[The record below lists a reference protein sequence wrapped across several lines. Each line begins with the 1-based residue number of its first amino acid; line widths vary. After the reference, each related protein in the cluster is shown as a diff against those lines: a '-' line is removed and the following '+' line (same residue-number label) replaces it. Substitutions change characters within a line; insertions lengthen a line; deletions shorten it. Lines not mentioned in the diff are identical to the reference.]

1 MSGARV
7 EAGNGSVK
15 LSESERIKERS
26 QGLRAP
32 LAEELENDRS
42 HLSEEA
48 KQVLKFH
55 GSYQQD
61 DRDVRRQRRKAGL
74 EPDYSFMIRS
84 KIPGGVLTAAQYLVH
99 DQLADRYG
107 DGTLRITTRQGIQL
121 YGVVKG
127 DLHGTIRSLNESLVT
142 TLGACG
148 DVGRNTLGCPAP
160 LPGELRDRV
169 LGWATSLSD
178 HLLPRSGAYHE
189 IWVNGEKVEELG
201 AEAEPIY
208 GMRYLPR
215 KFKTAFAFPEDN
227 CTDLLSNDLGF
238 LVIANGSHLEGFN
251 VVVGGGLGRTHNK
264 PETYPRLADPLC
276 FVRPEQLIEVA
287 TAVLTTQRDYGD
299 RVDRRQ
305 ARLKYLIDR
314 MGLDWFRTQVEERVG
329 RPLKDPEPVQV
340 TDIHDHLG
348 WHGQG
353 EGRLFLGIFVENGRI
368 QDLQHVRLR
377 TALRTLAER
386 FSPGVR
392 LTPQQNV
399 LLTDIPKEHAAEVDA
414 VLDDHGV
421 LPVDRISTVRRWS
434 MACPALPTCALALAE
449 SERVFPSVVDELE
462 DELRRLGLDE
472 RRFTVRMTGCPNGC
486 ARPYTADIAF
496 VGRSLN
502 KYVVYLGGNIEGTR
516 LAEPYADLVHRDDLV
531 STVRPVL
538 ERYRD
543 ERFDGEPFGDFCV
556 RVGPEA
562 VLQTAGREP

>member
-7 EAGNGSVK
+7 EAGNGSVE

-107 DGTLRITTRQGIQL
+107 DGTLRVTTRQGIQL

-276 FVRPEQLIEVA
+276 FVKGEAHGGHHPCAPSSYGAFSHRSIGCEQ
-287 TAVLTTQRDYGD
+287 
-299 RVDRRQ
+299 
-305 ARLKYLIDR
+305 
-314 MGLDWFRTQVEERVG
+314 
-329 RPLKDPEPVQV
+329 
-340 TDIHDHLG
+340 
-348 WHGQG
+348 
-353 EGRLFLGIFVENGRI
+353 
-368 QDLQHVRLR
+368 
-377 TALRTLAER
+377 
-386 FSPGVR
+386 
-392 LTPQQNV
+392 
-399 LLTDIPKEHAAEVDA
+399 
-414 VLDDHGV
+414 
-421 LPVDRISTVRRWS
+421 
-434 MACPALPTCALALAE
+434 
-449 SERVFPSVVDELE
+449 
-462 DELRRLGLDE
+462 
-472 RRFTVRMTGCPNGC
+472 
-486 ARPYTADIAF
+486 
-496 VGRSLN
+496 
-502 KYVVYLGGNIEGTR
+502 
-516 LAEPYADLVHRDDLV
+516 
-531 STVRPVL
+531 
-538 ERYRD
+538 
-543 ERFDGEPFGDFCV
+543 
-556 RVGPEA
+556 
-562 VLQTAGREP
+562 